1 MDKRIFAGI
10 AGALGFGAAAMEA
23 CNRLIDRK
31 ALGKN
36 VLSDDEGSYFPGKY
50 GAMYYRVT
58 GSGSPVLLIHNA
70 DAAASGADW
79 DQLVSKLSGKHTVYV
94 PDLPGC
100 GRSDKPSAAYT
111 NFVFVD
117 ALKEFVQECVP
128 QKGLTAVASGI
139 GCSILLMA
147 AVYDTSLFSRLV
159 FINPPTATE
168 CLYDNSRKA
177 KILKV
182 LFRIPV
188 VGRFLYHLRYSW
200 GNIDRE
206 YTRKLFYDPDQ
217 ITDELV
223 DAGYEASHR
232 KESRGRFL
240 LAGKYASYLNLN
252 CSFAVGRLQI
262 PALLLEGEHCYTSET
277 DRCDWAELN
286 PSIQR
291 VVIPATKKLPHIE
304 DPERTEQE
312 IEQYLAANPMV
323 EDYFAE

>member
-10 AGALGFGAAAMEA
+10 AGVLGFGTAAVEA
-23 CNRLIDRK
+23 CNVLIDRK

-36 VLSDDEGSYFPGKY
+36 VLSDEEGSYFSGKY
-50 GAMYYRVT
+50 GAIYYHVS

-79 DQLVSKLSGKHTVYV
+79 DLLASKLSENHTVYV

-100 GRSDKPSAAYT
+100 GRSDKLSAAYT

-117 ALKEFVQECVP
+117 ALKEFVQECIP
-128 QKGLTAVASGI
+128 KEGLTAAASGI

-147 AVYDTSLFSRLV
+147 AVYDASLFSRLV
-159 FINPPTATE
+159 FINPPTTTE
-168 CLYDNSRKA
+168 CLYDNSLKA
-177 KILKV
+177 GVLKT
-182 LFRIPV
+182 LFRVPV
-188 VGRFLYHLRYSW
+188 IGRFLYHIRYSW

-206 YTRKLFYDPDQ
+206 YTNKLFYDPDQ
-217 ITDELV
+217 VTDELV

-252 CSFAVGRLQI
+252 CSFAVGRLEI
-262 PALLLEGEHCYTSET
+262 PALLIEGEHCYSSDA
-277 DRCDWAELN
+277 DRNDWAELN
-286 PSIQR
+286 PSIRR

-312 IEQYLAANPMV
+312 IEQYLAANPIV